1 MRAIVAT
8 NCCYS
13 NALNNTRIKELPVLL
28 ISLLLAVFLKQFW
41 EPSNPLHH
49 DSWITSYQ
57 QQLQH
62 YLAKVSIQS
71 PVTLFA
77 VALLL
82 PTLVIAGL
90 EITLHNESKIIHV
103 IFAAA
108 ILLYSFGR
116 GEFTQHITQFIVA
129 EAKQDWDRAVDVAQK
144 LHCNTK
150 TLTPNDWQ
158 ALNTRFLSQTSYLG
172 FERFFAVVFWFV
184 ALGPAGAFAYRF
196 TQLWLQRTPHKTL
209 AHWLWVIEWPAIR
222 TLGLSYAITGN
233 FGGCINAWKKSALS
247 QTHAS
252 EDVLLNNM
260 LGALA
265 VDEKLDQTPEVT
277 RRELEALQQL
287 LSRTLWCW
295 LAVIGVLYIS

>member
-1 MRAIVAT
+1 M
-8 NCCYS
+8 
-13 NALNNTRIKELPVLL
+13 LL

-49 DSWITSYQ
+49 DNWITSYQ

-62 YLAKVSIQS
+62 YLAKVSIQN
-71 PVTLFA
+71 PVILFA
-77 VALLL
+77 ISLLL
-82 PTLVIAGL
+82 PTIAIAAINTVL
-90 EITLHNESKIIHV
+90 LHENKAIHL

-108 ILLYSFGR
+108 VLLYSFGR

-129 EAKQDWDRAVDVAQK
+129 EAKQDWGSAIDVAEK
-144 LHCNTK
+144 LRCETA
-150 TLTPNDWQ
+150 TLSQNDWHT
-158 ALNTRFLSQTSYLG
+158 LNTRFLSQASYLG

-184 ALGPAGAFAYRF
+184 VLGPAGALAYRL
-196 TQLWLQRTPHKTL
+196 TQLWLQRFPDKTI

-222 TLGLSYAITGN
+222 ILGLSYAITGN
-233 FGGCINAWKKSALS
+233 FGGCINAWKKNALCQTRRS
-247 QTHAS
+247 Q
-252 EDVLLNNM
+252 DILLDNM

-265 VDEKLDQTPEVT
+265 VDENLNQTPEVT

-295 LAVIGVLYIS
+295 LAVIGVLYMT